1 MPLHQ
6 FMQRHRLDLALA
18 ALLLTVVAP
27 FVQPLTAQSSPRY
40 ALSSAIVEKGTI
52 RLDDY
57 EAIIGVDRVE
67 IDGHLF
73 ADKAPGQPM
82 LGVPIIAASLAL
94 GADPATEPRVD
105 GNLGAWSLAVTFCSM
120 PAAVL
125 VVLMR
130 RHSARSQPARPATIA
145 ACALAFSTMLLPFAS
160 SLYAHVFVASLSFG
174 AWHLLTRADVG
185 RMHFL
190 GAGLLMAVASA
201 SEYPMLYAA
210 GVFGVWALFR
220 HGFRSALLFGSP
232 HIVIGPLVLAY
243 HRAAYGT
250 FSTGYS
256 SKEDEWELSYGLPKP
271 SHVVEILVGSR
282 GFVFTPIVLVAM
294 GALVVGLWHRRFEL
308 LVPAAVFG
316 GFFALQAGWPN
327 PWGGDGPGPRYIAPA
342 LPFLVVPAAMAIGR
356 LPRYLVLMSVAI
368 GATSMGLVLVTFELI
383 GRDATLIER
392 HLRYVT
398 GEPGLNPTVFT
409 IAFGTPG
416 WLLHGVLVALA
427 ACWVASSWPS
437 RTNPE
442 TNELAMEGAARPQV
456 T

>member
-1 MPLHQ
+1 
-6 FMQRHRLDLALA
+6 MQRHRLDLALA
-18 ALLLTVVAP
+18 ALLLAVVAP

-57 EAIIGVDRVE
+57 EPIIGVDRVE

-94 GADPATEPRVD
+94 GAEPATEPRVD
-105 GNLGAWSLAVTFCSM
+105 SNLGAWSLAVAFCSI

-125 VVLMR
+125 LVLMR
-130 RHSARSQPARPATIA
+130 RHAARAEPAGPATIA
-145 ACALAFSTMLLPFAS
+145 AGALSFSTMLLPFAS
-160 SLYAHVFVASLSFG
+160 SLYAHVFVACLSFG
-174 AWHLLTRADVG
+174 AWHLLTKADID
-185 RMHFL
+185 RRHIL
-190 GAGLLMAVASA
+190 GAGVLMAVASA
-201 SEYPMLYAA
+201 SEYPMLYVA
-210 GVFGVWALFR
+210 GVFGVWVLLR
-220 HGFRSALLFGSP
+220 HGIRNGLLFGLP
-232 HIVIGPLVLAY
+232 HAVLGPLVLAY
-243 HRAAYGT
+243 HQAAYGT

-256 SKEDEWELSYGLPKP
+256 SKEDEWELSYGLPRP
-271 SHVVEILVGSR
+271 SHVFEILVGSR

-294 GALVVGLWHRRFEL
+294 GALVLGLWHRRFEL
-308 LVPAAVFG
+308 LVPAVVFG

-342 LPFLVVPAAMAIGR
+342 LPFLVVPAAMAIR
-356 LPRYLVLMSVAI
+356 RMPRYMVLMSVAI

-416 WLLHGVLVALA
+416 WLLHGVLVVLA
-427 ACWVASSWPS
+427 ACWVASSWP
-437 RTNPE
+437 RRPNPE
-442 TNELAMEGAARPQV
+442 TNEVAIQGAAHPRLR
-456 T
+456 